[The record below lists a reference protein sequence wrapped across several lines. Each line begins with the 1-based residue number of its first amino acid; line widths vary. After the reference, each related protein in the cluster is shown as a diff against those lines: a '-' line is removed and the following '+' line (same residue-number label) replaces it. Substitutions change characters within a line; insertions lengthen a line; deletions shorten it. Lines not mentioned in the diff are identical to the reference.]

1 MLCPFSVD
9 SGVERV
15 DHRRH
20 RRHASFWIH
29 RYVPFPFYFKAK
41 TSCSLNFTPF
51 SLGMS
56 FLWLRKWLQ
65 PRASSPG
72 LATLHLRL
80 IMSDVE
86 RSLQEVHELSH
97 PSQGFDATKEPGGK
111 CSSTAT
117 SMYYAAGGS
126 RTVSAVFDPVTH
138 APTPA
143 AALLATQLNSPSNN
157 TSRGRTGS
165 ASSVELRDSSR
176 DTKAPD
182 AKLQRYQASLHAR
195 RVQIARGTLQ
205 FNLVRLRSEF
215 QNLFGGSKGTV
226 ASVGT
231 DSVSKARGLSLTR
244 GANRGL
250 GLGGGASLG
259 MSMSMG
265 LGFSSP
271 RADFSVASTMRKY
284 RLRRTSSATASTV
297 FAATAT
303 EPSVEPSSEV
313 PNEKSVDTTSGQ
325 ATADMEADKMA
336 LVNQMLTIMQFDE
349 SQEDSSGSFFSTAL
363 NVLRRLYAMIA
374 ASGEELTSTTQYS
387 SLSRDIALLESP
399 DFEVSLDRKICTA
412 ARMRATYSCLMPTQH

>member
-1 MLCPFSVD
+1 
-9 SGVERV
+9 
-15 DHRRH
+15 
-20 RRHASFWIH
+20 
-29 RYVPFPFYFKAK
+29 
-41 TSCSLNFTPF
+41 
-51 SLGMS
+51 MS

-97 PSQGFDATKEPGGK
+97 PGQGSAAGESGK
-111 CSSTAT
+111 CTSAAT

-126 RTVSAVFDPVTH
+126 RTASAVFDSTTHSSAPV
-138 APTPA
+138 AP
-143 AALLATQLNSPSNN
+143 LLATQLNSPSN
-157 TSRGRTGS
+157 TSRDRTRS
-165 ASSVELRDSSR
+165 ASSVEMRDSHN
-176 DTKAPD
+176 DTKVSD
-182 AKLQRYQASLHAR
+182 GKLQRYQASLRAR

-271 RADFSVASTMRKY
+271 RGADFSVASAMRKY
-284 RLRRTSSATASTV
+284 RLRRTSSATASTM
-297 FAATAT
+297 FATTAI
-303 EPSVEPSSEV
+303 EPSMDTSSAEV
-313 PNEKSVDTTSGQ
+313 LKERHTDGTLAGQ
-325 ATADMEADKMA
+325 QAAAQVEADKMA

-349 SQEDSSGSFFSTAL
+349 SQEDSSGSFFSAAL
-363 NVLRRLYAMIA
+363 SVLRRLYAMIA
-374 ASGEELTSTTQYS
+374 GSGEELTSTTQYS

>member
-1 MLCPFSVD
+1 
-9 SGVERV
+9 
-15 DHRRH
+15 
-20 RRHASFWIH
+20 
-29 RYVPFPFYFKAK
+29 
-41 TSCSLNFTPF
+41 
-51 SLGMS
+51 MS

-97 PSQGFDATKEPGGK
+97 SGQGAAATKETGGK

-126 RTVSAVFDPVTH
+126 RTVSAVFDTMTH
-138 APTPA
+138 ASAPA
-143 AALLATQLNSPSNN
+143 APLLATQLNSPSN

-250 GLGGGASLG
+250 GLGGGASLS

-284 RLRRTSSATASTV
+284 RLRRTSSATASTA
-297 FAATAT
+297 FATSAT

-313 PNEKSVDTTSGQ
+313 TSVGQ
-325 ATADMEADKMA
+325 ATAEVEADKMA

-349 SQEDSSGSFFSTAL
+349 SQEDSSGSYFSTAL

-374 ASGEELTSTTQYS
+374 GSGEELTSTTQYG